1 MKLLTPIGWKESL
14 NEEVEQVDEVSI
26 KLAQRAADAANKYD
40 PDDVEQERRAMS
52 RPSIRGLRGADKFQ
66 DYIEKKK
73 KKKQVDETSKRDM
86 MVLKFMSHDPEAGKS
101 ILAMGKKERG
111 EKKAFDS
118 GKKEIKRLK
127 TRNEESEIDYE
138 AFLEHVVMN
147 YPELVEE
154 FLNKDA
160 E

>member
-1 MKLLTPIGWKESL
+1 MKLLTSTGWKSL
-14 NEEVEQVDEVSI
+14 NEEVEKVDE
-26 KLAQRAADAANKYD
+26 
-40 PDDVEQERRAMS
+40 
-52 RPSIRGLRGADKFQ
+52 
-66 DYIEKKK
+66 
-73 KKKQVDETSKRDM
+73 SKRDM
-86 MVLKFMSHDPEAGKS
+86 MVRKFMSHDPEAGES

-111 EKKAFDS
+111 EKKMFDS
-118 GKKEIKRLK
+118 GKKEIKRIK

-154 FLNKDA
+154 FLSKQDNKS

>member
-1 MKLLTPIGWKESL
+1 MKLLTPTGWKESL
-14 NEEVEQVDEVSI
+14 NEEIEQVDE
-26 KLAQRAADAANKYD
+26 A
-40 PDDVEQERRAMS
+40 
-52 RPSIRGLRGADKFQ
+52 
-66 DYIEKKK
+66 
-73 KKKQVDETSKRDM
+73 SKRDM
-86 MVLKFMSHDPEAGKS
+86 MVRKFMSHDPEAGKS

-154 FLNKDA
+154 FLSKQNKDA
-160 E
+160 

>member
-1 MKLLTPIGWKESL
+1 MKLLTSTGWKSL
-14 NEEVEQVDEVSI
+14 NEEVEKVDE
-26 KLAQRAADAANKYD
+26 
-40 PDDVEQERRAMS
+40 
-52 RPSIRGLRGADKFQ
+52 
-66 DYIEKKK
+66 
-73 KKKQVDETSKRDM
+73 SKRDM
-86 MVLKFMSHDPEAGKS
+86 MVRKFMSHDPEAGES

-154 FLNKDA
+154 FLSKQDNKS